1 MKGRDKILLKKEE
14 LIFLIM
20 AINLEQEK
28 MKNMINFIGLF
39 LFYFWEGAGGAGTKN
54 WTLLWLSYGQ

>member
-28 MKNMINFIGLF
+28 MTNMINFIGLF
-39 LFYFWEGAGGAGTKN
+39 CFLFGRGEGGGGAGTKMGHY
-54 WTLLWLSYGQ
+54 YG